1 VEDRA
6 LIKSRERA
14 IVPEPIGISVDLA
27 QGYYGLI
34 SANICTLNA
43 LMVYLS
49 PPNFLK
55 DDNKF

>member
-1 VEDRA
+1 MSKG
-6 LIKSRERA
+6 LI
-14 IVPEPIGISVDLA
+14 VLEPIGTSVDLA

-55 DDNKF
+55 DDNEF